1 MVRGTLAEGPAA
13 QQSRPATEPMPAS
26 PELIERSGDLKRD
39 LLDFAQGR
47 RFARAF
53 EAALV
58 ARFGP
63 VPEIEEDAFSNFL
76 DAFVLQHRLADRR
89 TVVDHFV
96 AAHPELPEPE
106 RALLRGWQDVVEGI
120 FAIRGRDGDALL
132 GENLVDE
139 QVYRIHSN
147 MGPAVFE
154 RMPAGGFLIARLVP
168 VEDEWLLSG
177 VSSTLPAA
185 DREEV
190 YRWAA
195 ELAQQHP
202 ALVFR
207 NPAKREQAWQ
217 LQREERRSFIE
228 FFGADL
234 LVVAGHEV
242 AERLGAY
249 HRFRL
254 HEVRDA
260 QGKSAAERAR
270 ETYGGVPRV
279 PEVELPQE
287 LSEAET
293 VGMLFDEVD
302 GLNFL
307 RDFGRVEE
315 TFADPA
321 LADEPEHREVV
332 LSYLEDPSISPGVL
346 RRLAERDPQRAS
358 QVFRRLLQRPRFSW
372 DRDGEALLRRHKADY
387 FSHPVLPSV
396 TPVSDTLARA
406 QLTRPT
412 ASPTLSLIAGN
423 GPVRGGFITKL

>member
-1 MVRGTLAEGPAA
+1 
-13 QQSRPATEPMPAS
+13 MPAS
-26 PELIERSGDLKRD
+26 PKLIERSGDLKRD
-39 LLDFAQGR
+39 LLEFAQGR

-53 EAALV
+53 EEALLE
-58 ARFGP
+58 RFGP

-76 DAFVLQHRLADRR
+76 DAFVLQQRLADGR

-96 AAHPELPEPE
+96 AAHPELPERE
-106 RALLRGWQDVVEGI
+106 CAMLRGWQDVVEGI

-185 DREEV
+185 DRDEV

-202 ALVFR
+202 SLVFR
-207 NPAKREQAWQ
+207 NPAKLEQAWQ

-228 FFGADL
+228 FFGSDL
-234 LVVAGHEV
+234 IVVFGHDV
-242 AERLGAY
+242 AERLRAY

-254 HEVRDA
+254 QDVRDA
-260 QGKSAAERAR
+260 QGQSAADRAR
-270 ETYGGVPRV
+270 KTYGVVPKV
-279 PEVELPQE
+279 PEVELPQD

-293 VGMLFDEVD
+293 VGLLFDEVD

-315 TFADPA
+315 TFADPS
-321 LADEPEHREVV
+321 LADKPEHRQVV
-332 LSYLEDPSISPGVL
+332 LSYLQDASISPRVL
-346 RRLAERDPQRAS
+346 RRLADRDPKQAT
-358 QVFRRLLQRPRFSW
+358 QVFRRILRQPRFVW
-372 DRDGEALLRRHKADY
+372 DRDGEVLLQRHKAGY
-387 FSHPVLPSV
+387 FAHPVLPSV
-396 TPVSDTLARA
+396 TPVSESLARA
-406 QLTRPT
+406 QLTREKPART
-412 ASPTLSLIAGN
+412 RRRAPRYR
-423 GPVRGGFITKL
+423 PRR